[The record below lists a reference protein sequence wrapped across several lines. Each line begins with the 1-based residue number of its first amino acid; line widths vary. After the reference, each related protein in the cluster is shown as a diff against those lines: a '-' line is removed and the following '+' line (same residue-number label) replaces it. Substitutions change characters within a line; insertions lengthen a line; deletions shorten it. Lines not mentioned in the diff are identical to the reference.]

1 MTKTLEE
8 LALEARQ
15 ARYPAMAALLDYV
28 DAVRDQV
35 TASAMADGAAA
46 ALERLSTEVRQSTGC
61 FTTID
66 SFDFERLLE
75 QRAIRYE
82 ATLLDSRITPG
93 ALASHAA
100 RLRGAAQ
107 AVRVLLKELREN
119 SVGMIFGDLDP
130 KKFARCLDERADH
143 YRTGEKKV

>member
-1 MTKTLEE
+1 VTKTLEE

-15 ARYPAMAALLDYV
+15 AHHPAMTALLDYV

-35 TASAMADGAAA
+35 AASAMADGAAA
-46 ALERLSTEVRQSTGC
+46 ALERLSTEVDRSTGW
-61 FTTID
+61 FSEID
-66 SFDFERLLE
+66 SFDLERLLE
-75 QRAIRYE
+75 KRAAMYE
-82 ATLLDSRITPG
+82 NTLLDSRITTG

-107 AVRVLLKELREN
+107 ALRFLLKELREN
-119 SVGMIFGDLDP
+119 SIGETYGELDP
-130 KKFARCLDERADH
+130 KKFVRRIDERANH